1 MLFEAGD
8 TGAVGRDRWQGQ
20 WARTGAGGKRP
31 VRPYDCR
38 YTRPVG
44 DAGNNNRREV
54 PERRTPPRSS
64 EALQLLRRVR
74 RRLRLAAARFRPRVT
89 TFVYHRRYEWT
100 LPATPLDPQRG
111 ERILAHLVE
120 EGLIRQQDISVPRR
134 AQLYNILAAHDEE
147 YVASLA
153 QRDAVNAIAG
163 VELSDEEA
171 EDFLDI
177 ERLMAG
183 GTIQATRLALI
194 TGGIGVNVGGGFH
207 HAERGRGMAFC
218 AFNDLAVAIRRL
230 RRRGFDDPILVVDLD
245 LHDGNGTRAIFED
258 DETVHTYSVHNE
270 NWAETEA
277 VASTAIAL
285 GPNVTDEVYLGT
297 LLKTL
302 PKVLADVK
310 PGLVLYL
317 AGCDPA
323 SDDRLGN
330 WDISSEG
337 LLTRDQFVVNLC
349 RRKANQI
356 PMAIVLGGGY
366 GDDAWSYSARFF
378 SWLVDG
384 KVIEPPPTE
393 ELTLR
398 RFRSIKASL
407 DPAALVS
414 EPGDLSWHLTE
425 EDLAGLLPGS
435 GHQTRFLRYFSR
447 HGVEVLLERFGIL
460 DQLRD
465 RGFRNPIVVLDLDH
479 PMGHT
484 MRIYGDPAR
493 TELLVELRVSRNLRL
508 IPGMEVLTVEWLLLQ
523 NPRMPFTPGRPR
535 LPGQK
540 HPGLGLLREI
550 LGWLVMV
557 VEILDLDG
565 IYYVPSHYHVAA
577 QSRRI
582 VRFLE
587 ARDEAWCR
595 ALETALDGLSLD
607 QADAALDGGCVMDEE
622 TGQPVQWKPCPMVL
636 PVSARLKERVLGQDY
651 EQQVEGA
658 RKRLDLGLSNPA
670 HCPKQ
675 TD

>member
-1 MLFEAGD
+1 M
-8 TGAVGRDRWQGQ
+8 
-20 WARTGAGGKRP
+20 
-31 VRPYDCR
+31 
-38 YTRPVG
+38 
-44 DAGNNNRREV
+44 
-54 PERRTPPRSS
+54 
-64 EALQLLRRVR
+64 
-74 RRLRLAAARFRPRVT
+74 
-89 TFVYHRRYEWT
+89 YHRRYEWT
-100 LPATPLDPQRG
+100 LPATPLDPHRG

-120 EGLIRQQDISVPRR
+120 EGLIRRQDISVPRR

-147 YVASLA
+147 YIASLA
-153 QRDAVNAIAG
+153 RRGAVNTIAG
-163 VELSDEEA
+163 VDLSDEEA
-171 EDFLDI
+171 ESFLDV

-207 HAERGRGMAFC
+207 HAERDRGMAFC
-218 AFNDLAVAIRRL
+218 AFNDLAVSIRRL
-230 RRRGFDDPILVVDLD
+230 RRRGFDEPILVVDLD
-245 LHDGNGTRAIFED
+245 LHDGNGTRSIFRD
-258 DETVHTYSVHNE
+258 DETVYTYSVHNAD
-270 NWAETEA
+270 WADTEA

-285 GPNVTDEVYLGT
+285 GPDVTDEVYLGT

-302 PKVLADVK
+302 PKVLEKVK

-330 WDISSEG
+330 WDISPEG
-337 LLTRDQFVVNLC
+337 MLSRDQFVVNQC

-356 PMAIVLGGGY
+356 PMAIVIGGGY
-366 GDDAWSYSARFF
+366 GEDAWRYSARFF

-384 KVIEPPPTE
+384 RAIEPPPTE

-414 EPGDLSWHLTE
+414 EPGELSWQLTE
-425 EDLAGLLPGS
+425 EDLAGLLPGT

-447 HGVEVLLERFGIL
+447 HGVELLLERFGIL
-460 DQLRD
+460 DQLRE
-465 RGFRNPIVVLDLDH
+465 RGFRNPAVTLDLDH

-493 TELLVELRVSRNLRL
+493 TELLVELRVSRSLRL
-508 IPGMEVLTVEWLLLQ
+508 VPGMEVLTVEWLLLQ

-535 LPGQK
+535 LPGQQ
-540 HPGLGLLREI
+540 HPGLGLLREV

-577 QSRRI
+577 QSRCM
-582 VRFLE
+582 VRFLQ

-595 ALETALDGLSLD
+595 ALEAALTGLPLD
-607 QADAALDGGCVMDEE
+607 QADAAIDGGCVEDQE
-622 TGQPVQWKPCPMVL
+622 TGEAVAWKPCPMVL
-636 PVSARLKERVLGQDY
+636 PVSARLKERVLGDDY
-651 EQQVEGA
+651 EQRVQAA
-658 RKRLDLGLSNPA
+658 RESLDLDLSSPE
-670 HCPKQ
+670 HCPGRV
-675 TD
+675 D